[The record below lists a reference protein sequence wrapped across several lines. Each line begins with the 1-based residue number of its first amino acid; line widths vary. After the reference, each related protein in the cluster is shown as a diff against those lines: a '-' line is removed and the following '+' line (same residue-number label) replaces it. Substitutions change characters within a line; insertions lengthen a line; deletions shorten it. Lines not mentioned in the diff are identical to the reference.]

1 LVFLSIAKGEEE
13 TVVNSKV
20 VAFFVLVLLLSAALI
35 RPPTSAHAYFY
46 TCSEDENIVYAFSN
60 GTTDI
65 AGSEEQQAVKN
76 GLRLWEDV
84 ADVHFVPWTGFTGVD
99 TWVKWATGAH
109 GDTKSFDGLGNVAAH
124 TYEPCASSFGGE
136 IHFDDAEE
144 WTTAPFNGFE
154 QPVDL
159 MAVAAHE
166 AGHALGLNHSKDE
179 SALMFEG
186 QSTRRFLSWDDIFG
200 VQWIYGRDNGVFHLK
215 NKLTG
220 GNPSSSFT
228 FQNFNDRPVAGDWNN
243 DGMDTIGIWRSSN
256 GNFILRDGNPF
267 GTNYQFQYGKSG
279 DLPVVGDWD
288 GDGDT
293 TVGIYRASNASFYLE
308 NTLTSSSSEWLFS
321 FGAAGD
327 IPVGGDWNGDGI
339 DSVGVFRP
347 SNSTFYLRNEK
358 SAGAPDATISF
369 GASGDLPVVGD
380 WDNDGDDTIG
390 VYRPSQG
397 FFYLRNSNSAGAA
410 DLSLN
415 FGISLLGQ
423 VVTKALPIAGDWDAN
438 GSVTFGLYQN

>member
-1 LVFLSIAKGEEE
+1 
-13 TVVNSKV
+13 VVKSKA
-20 VAFFVLVLLLSAALI
+20 VAFVALFCILISGALI
-35 RPPTSAHAYFY
+35 RSPTSATAYVY
-46 TCSEDENIVYAFSN
+46 SCSEDENIVYAFNN
-60 GTTDI
+60 GTADI
-65 AGSEEQQAVKN
+65 AGSGEQQAVKD
-76 GLRLWEDV
+76 GMRLWEEV
-84 ADVHFVPWTGFTGVD
+84 ADVHFVPWNGLTGVD
-99 TWVKWATGAH
+99 TWIKWATGAH
-109 GDTKSFDGLGNVAAH
+109 GDSESFDGLNGTAAH
-124 TYEPCASSFGGE
+124 AFEPCAPVVGGQ

-144 WTTAPFNGFE
+144 WTTAPFAGVE

-159 MAVAAHE
+159 VAVAAHE
-166 AGHALGLNHSKDE
+166 AGHALGLEHTTDA
-179 SALMFEG
+179 SALMLQG
-186 QSTRRFLSWDDIFG
+186 RSQRFLSWDDIFG

-220 GNPSSSFT
+220 GAPSSSFT
-228 FQNFNDRPVAGDWNN
+228 FQNFNDRPVAGDWNG

-279 DLPVVGDWD
+279 DLPLVGDWD

-293 TVGIYRASNASFYLE
+293 TVGIYRASNTSFYLE
-308 NTLTSSSSEWLFS
+308 NTLTSSSSEWFFP

-339 DSVGVFRP
+339 DSAGVFRP
-347 SNSTFYLRNEK
+347 STSTFYLRNAK
-358 SAGAPDATISF
+358 SAGPADATISF
-369 GASGDLPVVGD
+369 GAGGDLPVVGD

-397 FFYLRNSNSAGAA
+397 FFYLRNTNSEGAA

-415 FGISLLGQ
+415 FGLSLLGQ